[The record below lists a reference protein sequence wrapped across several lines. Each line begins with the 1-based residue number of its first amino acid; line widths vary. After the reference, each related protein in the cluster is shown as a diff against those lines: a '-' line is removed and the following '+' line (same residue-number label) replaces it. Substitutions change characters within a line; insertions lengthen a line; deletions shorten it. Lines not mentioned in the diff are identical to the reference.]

1 MDAVKFLFEAGR
13 MCDFYEDCD
22 ECGSVDFCHI
32 RTWIDREKCKR
43 FVENIEKFSSEHPQ
57 KTMLQDVLEK
67 FPNIMRKANGLPAI
81 CPDFFGFEKI
91 MCPKT
96 DNGFMDCKKCWNRPV
111 EG

>member
-1 MDAVKFLFEAGR
+1 MDAMKLLFEAGR

-57 KTMLQDVLEK
+57 KTMLQDFLEK
-67 FPNIMRKANGLPAI
+67 FPKTILNEYGLPERI
-81 CPDFFGFEKI
+81 CPHYVGYDSEPY
-91 MCPKT
+91 CE
-96 DNGFMDCKKCWNRPV
+96 NQRVDCVKCWSRPV